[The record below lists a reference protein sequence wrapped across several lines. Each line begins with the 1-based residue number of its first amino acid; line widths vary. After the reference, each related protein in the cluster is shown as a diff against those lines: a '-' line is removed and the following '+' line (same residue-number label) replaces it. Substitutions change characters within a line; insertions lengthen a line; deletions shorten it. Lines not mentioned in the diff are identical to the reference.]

1 MKKGMGKR
9 GKYDGRTKEEKLRK
23 IKVKK
28 VK

>member
-9 GKYDGRTKEEKLRK
+9 SKYDGRKKEEKLRK
-23 IKVKK
+23 IKVKR